1 METLQGGTTVISDPT
16 MWPPAGRLRL
26 HRRSLAAG
34 ILGVALLGG
43 FYAGVVGA
51 AGGLDHLRSQARSDW
66 YWLAL
71 IFAGFGTQIAL
82 FVELRRRHRAN
93 RGTTAAAGTGA
104 GASAVGMVA
113 CCAHHVADIAPI
125 LGASGAATFFTDA
138 RVPIMAAGV
147 AVNALGVA
155 IAVRRLRRASA
166 VTASSPGKEEQAC
179 AA

>member
-1 METLQGGTTVISDPT
+1 MIADATSS
-16 MWPPAGRLRL
+16 PPAPRRGL
-26 HRRSLAAG
+26 HRRSVAAG
-34 ILGVALLGG
+34 VLGVALLGG

-51 AGGLDHLRSQARSDW
+51 AGGVDHLRSQARSDW

-71 IFAGFGTQIAL
+71 ILAGFGTQIAL

-93 RGTTAAAGTGA
+93 RGTAAAAGSGA

-147 AVNALGVA
+147 AVNALGVV
-155 IAVRRLRRASA
+155 IAVRRLRRASGLPVA
-166 VTASSPGKEEQAC
+166 TSREEQHAC